1 MTLYYSKEY
10 THTIDSAFSIYIIL
24 ETQLQFVRDV
34 CVLEVLVDV
43 GVWCHAMVE
52 SDGREVGSSEYAVQ
66 KEMWRKRRERG
77 LLNYSPVPD
86 FIQRNLNP
94 QILLCSPLNPV

>member
-1 MTLYYSKEY
+1 MSIIQKS
-10 THTIDSAFSIYIIL
+10 THTIYSAFSIYIIL

-43 GVWCHAMVE
+43 GVWCHALVE

-66 KEMWRKRRERG
+66 KEMSGKEERKKGEMSG
-77 LLNYSPVPD
+77 LLNFHQFPT
-86 FIQRNLNP
+86 
-94 QILLCSPLNPV
+94 